1 MVGNQLLLTLGK
13 FPTAHLAIVWSL
25 GRMQFCITR
34 SPCSDMTQ
42 ILDRRYQLMG
52 KKSSSGYG
60 WSLSKVDIDL
70 ERSSKQL
77 EVLLMN

>member
-1 MVGNQLLLTLGK
+1 
-13 FPTAHLAIVWSL
+13 
-25 GRMQFCITR
+25 
-34 SPCSDMTQ
+34 
-42 ILDRRYQLMG
+42 MG